1 MLIKVAQLDKKIRKG
16 QNVII
21 IDTRFDLNNVHAG
34 YEQYALE
41 HIPGAVYLHLEQ
53 DLSGDITP
61 GKTGR
66 HPLPELTKLASL
78 KALAQA
84 DTDIIFYDDS
94 FGAYAARA
102 WWLFHYLDIE
112 NIYVLDGGLKA
123 WKQEGLTVESGT
135 QNQQAIE
142 LAKESAAAQSQL
154 QTRTDIFANEA
165 WVREEFRKPEN
176 LLIDARS
183 SQRFRGK
190 IEPIDRIAGH
200 IPGAVNFDFMENL
213 ASNGT
218 FKTIAELRQR
228 FEGIAQSDK
237 LPIHYCGSGV
247 TACHN
252 YFAMKLCGFE
262 PGRLF
267 VGSWSRWICE
277 DNNPVET
284 GPSKSEY
291 QL

>member
-16 QNVII
+16 HNVIVF
-21 IDTRFDLNNVHAG
+21 DTRFDLNNVHAG

-41 HIPGAVYLHLEQ
+41 HIPGAIYLHLEQ
-53 DLSGDITP
+53 DLSGDINP

-66 HPLPELTKLASL
+66 HPLPELSKLALL
-78 KALAQA
+78 KALIKTDA
-84 DTDIIFYDDS
+84 DVVFYDDNFS
-94 FGAYAARA
+94 AYAARA
-102 WWLFHYLDIE
+102 WWLFHYLDVK
-112 NIYVLDGGLKA
+112 NIYILDGGLKA
-123 WKQEGLTVESGT
+123 WRQEGLAVESGT
-135 QNQQAIE
+135 QNQQVMD
-142 LAKESAAAQSQL
+142 LARDATSAQAQL
-154 QTRTDIFANEA
+154 QTHTDIFASEA
-165 WVREEFRKPEN
+165 WVREEFRKPDN
-176 LLIDARS
+176 VLIDARS

-190 IEPIDRIAGH
+190 IEPIDKVAGH
-200 IPGAVNFDFMENL
+200 IPGAANFDFMENL
-213 ASNGT
+213 ASNGV
-218 FKTIAELRQR
+218 FKSIADLRQR
-228 FEGIAQSDK
+228 FEAIAGSGKQ
-237 LPIHYCGSGV
+237 PIHYCGSGV

-284 GPSKSEY
+284 GLSKSEY

>member
-16 QNVII
+16 QDVII
-21 IDTRFDLNNVHAG
+21 VDTRFDLNNVHAG
-34 YEQYALE
+34 SEQYALE
-41 HIPGAVYLHLEQ
+41 HIPGAIYLHLEQ
-53 DLSGDITP
+53 DLSGEIVP
-61 GKTGR
+61 CRTGR
-66 HPLPELTKLASL
+66 HPLPELTKLALL
-78 KALAQA
+78 KALVKA
-84 DTDIIFYDDS
+84 DTDIVFYDDS
-94 FGAYAARA
+94 FSAYAARA
-102 WWLFHYLDIE
+102 WWLFHYLGIE
-112 NIYVLDGGLKA
+112 NIFVLDGGLKA
-123 WKQEGLTVESGT
+123 WKQEGLTLECGT
-135 QNQQAIE
+135 QNQQVIE
-142 LAKESAAAQSQL
+142 LARVSVSKQSQL
-154 QTRTDIFANEA
+154 QTNTDIFASEA
-165 WVREEFRKPEN
+165 WVREVFRKRET

-190 IEPIDRIAGH
+190 IEPIDKIAGH

-213 ASNGT
+213 NSSGS
-218 FKTIAELRQR
+218 FKTIAQLRKR
-228 FEGIAQSDK
+228 FEAIAQSGK
-237 LPIHYCGSGV
+237 QPIHYCGSGV

-284 GPSKSEY
+284 GLSKSDF